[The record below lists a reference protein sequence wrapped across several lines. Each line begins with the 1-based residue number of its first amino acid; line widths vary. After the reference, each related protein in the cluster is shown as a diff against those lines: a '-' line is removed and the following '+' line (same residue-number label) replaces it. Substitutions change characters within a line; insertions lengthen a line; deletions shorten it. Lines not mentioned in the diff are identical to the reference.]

1 MAGGVEANLLNNGT
15 DDTLV
20 SVGATSG
27 APGAPHHLVDRYQF
41 HVRWI
46 KRTGDTLSS
55 AISKSTISRGCQS
68 AGRLS
73 RRRMPRRPL
82 GRQGLEFTH
91 REPAGMTLT
100 E

>member
-1 MAGGVEANLLNNGT
+1 MAGGVEANLLNNGI

-27 APGAPHHLVDRYQF
+27 APGAPYHLVDRYQF

-55 AISKSTISRGCQS
+55 AISKSTISRGRQR

-73 RRRMPRRPL
+73 R
-82 GRQGLEFTH
+82 
-91 REPAGMTLT
+91 
-100 E
+100 